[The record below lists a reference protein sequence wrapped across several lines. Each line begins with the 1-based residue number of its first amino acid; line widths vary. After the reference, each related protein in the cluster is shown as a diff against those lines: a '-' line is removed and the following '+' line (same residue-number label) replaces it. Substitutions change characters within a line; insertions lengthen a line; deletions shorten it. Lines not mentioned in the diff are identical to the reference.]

1 VFEDGLL
8 LSFLRENRAIARSFN
23 KAESRARRVVA
34 WDDKVL
40 EMQAKKLR
48 SKNGLLWGEP
58 EVLVWLK
65 WKCTGVPTAV
75 KKKHD

>member
-1 VFEDGLL
+1 MSGRGWPLALVPSGEPCNCKVLQQ
-8 LSFLRENRAIARSFN
+8 E
-23 KAESRARRVVA
+23 ARRVVA

-75 KKKHD
+75 KKKHDQV